1 MSKQGYM
8 FYNVESQYQELIDF
22 FFDFFI
28 HYFRSQRQE
37 WLKAQIFLYIEII
50 RFSLSLSLLYLTSCI
65 SQRTMCATSH
75 RLSVTE
81 KMNFNRK
88 PGKSFLL
95 RQEYQYTSLSL
106 Q

>member
-50 RFSLSLSLLYLTSCI
+50 RFSLSLSIVLNKLYFPKDYVCDQSSTFS
-65 SQRTMCATSH
+65 
-75 RLSVTE
+75 
-81 KMNFNRK
+81 NRK
-88 PGKSFLL
+88 NEF
-95 RQEYQYTSLSL
+95 
-106 Q
+106 